1 MAAAIEIRNFSCG
14 YSDQPQ
20 VLCDINLV
28 IEPGRKVAII
38 GPNGAGKSTLLL
50 AMSGFVKGAGKITI
64 DGLEVCPKNAKA
76 LRRTIT
82 SVSQNPDDQLFMP
95 TLFEDVAFGPMNM
108 GLKPGEIEK
117 RTAETLEKVGLGS
130 FRDRPPHHLS
140 AGQKRCAAIATVL
153 SMDPEIIT
161 ADEPDTSL
169 DPRTRNSL
177 IELLA
182 SLKQTLVIATCNM
195 NFAAR
200 LCQRAVLIDQG
211 RIIADGDAAKL
222 MGDSQLMQRHGLE
235 TASGDSGI

>member
-1 MAAAIEIRNFSCG
+1 MTGAIEIQNFSCG
-14 YSDQPQ
+14 YSDQPR
-20 VLCDINLV
+20 VLCDINLT
-28 IEPGRKVAII
+28 IEPGRKVALI

-50 AMSGFVKGAGKITI
+50 AMSGFVKGTGVIKV
-64 DGLEVCPKNAKA
+64 DGLEVCPKNAKTI
-76 LRRTIT
+76 RKSIT

-108 GLKPGEIEK
+108 GLGPEEIEK
-117 RTAETLEKVGLGS
+117 VTVETLEKVGLGS

-153 SMDPEIIT
+153 SMEPKIIT

-182 SLKQTLVIATCNM
+182 SLEQTLVIATCNM
-195 NFAAR
+195 NFAAQ
-200 LCQRAVLIDQG
+200 LCQRAVLIDNG
-211 RIIADGDAAKL
+211 KIIADGDAAEIIGDGKL
-222 MGDSQLMQRHGLE
+222 MQSHGLE
-235 TASGDSGI
+235 TAGFNGC